1 MAKMTYSTAVSNAIN
16 FMTANGAEENAETIA
31 RLTELVASFEQR
43 AKAAASNE
51 KSKAAAKKRQ
61 EENHAAREALMATV
75 LPVLRSV
82 IGTEEKTAEQIY
94 NDARDRL
101 PADWNVRKVQY
112 ALIHELA
119 GEVQKIDQGRNSKT
133 YKKA

>member
-1 MAKMTYSTAVSNAIN
+1 MAKMTYSTAVSNAID

-31 RLTELVASFEQR
+31 RLPELVASFEQR

-75 LPVLRSV
+75 LPVLRSAAFRISDFV
-82 IGTEEKTAEQIY
+82 CVDPG
-94 NDARDRL
+94 DL
-101 PADWNVRKVQY
+101 CP
-112 ALIHELA
+112 IH
-119 GEVQKIDQGRNSKT
+119 D
-133 YKKA
+133 